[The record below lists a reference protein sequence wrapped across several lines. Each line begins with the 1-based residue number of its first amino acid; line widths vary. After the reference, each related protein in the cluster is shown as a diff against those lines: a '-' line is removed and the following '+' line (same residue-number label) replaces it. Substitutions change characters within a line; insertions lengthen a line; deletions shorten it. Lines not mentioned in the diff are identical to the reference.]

1 MATAIPN
8 SNINIPYSAFL
19 DETTGRPSIPWLQW
33 LMNPNIITLNVKNTV
48 ITGGSI
54 SNVTI
59 DNSIINSS
67 TIGLTTPAASKF
79 TTMTAATVAI
89 SGGAINNTT
98 IGLTTPVGGK
108 FTDFTALNGV
118 KGGTF

>member
-8 SNINIPYSAFL
+8 SNITIPYSEFI
-19 DETTGRPSIPWLQW
+19 DPSTGRPSIPWMQW
-33 LMNPNIITLNVKNTV
+33 LMNPSVITLNVSNTN

-54 SNVTI
+54 ANVTI
-59 DNSIINSS
+59 TSSTINSS
-67 TIGLTTPAASKF
+67 TIGLTTPAA
-79 TTMTAATVAI
+79 
-89 SGGAINNTT
+89 
-98 IGLTTPVGGK
+98 GK

>member
-8 SNINIPYSAFL
+8 ANINIPYSAFL
-19 DETTGRPSIPWLQW
+19 DVSTGRPSQEWLLW
-33 LMNPNIITLNVKNTV
+33 LMNPNFVALSSNSAN

-54 SNVTI
+54 NNVV
-59 DNSIINSS
+59 INNS
-67 TIGLTTPAASKF
+67 TIGLTTPAS
-79 TTMTAATVAI
+79 
-89 SGGAINNTT
+89 
-98 IGLTTPVGGK
+98 GK

>member
-8 SNINIPYSAFL
+8 ANINIPYSAFL
-19 DETTGRPSIPWLQW
+19 DDTTGRPSQAWLQW
-33 LMNPNIITLNVKNTV
+33 LMNPNVITFSAANTN

-54 SNVTI
+54 NNV
-59 DNSIINSS
+59 IINNS
-67 TIGLTTPAASKF
+67 TIGLTTPAA
-79 TTMTAATVAI
+79 
-89 SGGAINNTT
+89 
-98 IGLTTPVGGK
+98 GK

>member
-1 MATAIPN
+1 MATAVPN
-8 SNINIPYSAFL
+8 SNINIPYSSFL

-33 LMNPNIITLNVKNTV
+33 LMNPNIITLNVRSII

-54 SNVTI
+54 KNVTI

-67 TIGLTTPAASKF
+67 TIGLTTPAA
-79 TTMTAATVAI
+79 
-89 SGGAINNTT
+89 
-98 IGLTTPVGGK
+98 GK

>member
-19 DETTGRPSIPWLQW
+19 DPTTGRPSIPWLQW
-33 LMNPNIITLNVKNTV
+33 LMNPSIITLNVANTI
-48 ITGGSI
+48 ITGGTI

-59 DNSIINSS
+59 NNS
-67 TIGLTTPAASKF
+67 TIGLITPAA
-79 TTMTAATVAI
+79 
-89 SGGAINNTT
+89 
-98 IGLTTPVGGK
+98 GK

>member
-8 SNINIPYSAFL
+8 ANINIPYAAFL
-19 DETTGRPSIPWLQW
+19 DENTGRPSQAWLQW
-33 LMNPNIITLNVKNTV
+33 LMNPNVVTFTSNNAN

-54 SNVTI
+54 NNVTI
-59 DNSIINSS
+59 NNSTINSATINTATINNATINSS
-67 TIGLTTPAASKF
+67 TIGLTAPAA
-79 TTMTAATVAI
+79 
-89 SGGAINNTT
+89 
-98 IGLTTPVGGK
+98 GK